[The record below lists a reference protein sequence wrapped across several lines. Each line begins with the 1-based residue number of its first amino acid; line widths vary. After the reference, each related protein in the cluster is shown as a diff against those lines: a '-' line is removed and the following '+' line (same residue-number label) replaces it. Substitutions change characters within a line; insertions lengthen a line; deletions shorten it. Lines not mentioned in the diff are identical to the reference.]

1 MEQRLAAEQV
11 PGQVPEQA
19 PGMDV
24 PRLLEDYGDSLLR
37 LCTLW
42 LGDQA
47 LAEDAVQDTF
57 LKAMGAWHTFRGECS
72 ERTFLVRIAVNVC
85 KNYLRSPWHRRREA
99 LPQDDRLSAPP
110 PEAQDDTLLR
120 TVMELPP
127 KYRAVVVLYYY
138 EELKT
143 SEIASLL
150 RVPLSTV
157 TVCLSRARRLLRER
171 LKGWYYDDE

>member
-1 MEQRLAAEQV
+1 MEERLPAEQAV
-11 PGQVPEQA
+11 E
-19 PGMDV
+19 MDV
-24 PRLLEDYGDSLLR
+24 PRLLEAYGDSLLR

-57 LKAMGAWHTFRGECS
+57 LRAMGAWRSFRGDCS

-85 KNYLRSPWHRRREA
+85 KNYLRSPWHRRRVA
-99 LPQDDRLSAPP
+99 LPQDDRLSTPP
-110 PEAQDDTLLR
+110 PEAEDDTLLR
-120 TVMELPP
+120 TVMNLPG

-150 RVPLSTV
+150 HVPLSTV
-157 TVCLSRARRLLRER
+157 TVRLSRARRMLREQ

>member
-1 MEQRLAAEQV
+1 MEERLVGEQPV
-11 PGQVPEQA
+11 E
-19 PGMDV
+19 MDV
-24 PRLLEDYGDSLLR
+24 PRLLEAYGDSLLR

-57 LKAMGAWHTFRGECS
+57 LRAMGAWRNFRGDCS

-85 KNYLRSPWHRRREA
+85 KNYLRSPWRRRQVP
-99 LPQDDRLSAPP
+99 LPQDDHLSVPP
-110 PEAQDDTLLR
+110 PEPEDNTLLR
-120 TVMELPP
+120 TVMGLPG

-150 RVPLSTV
+150 HIPLSTV
-157 TVCLSRARRLLRER
+157 TVRLSRARRMLRER